1 MYQVKLYFSA
11 KFALIFSLAILRQ
24 ETFVRSFGVFWV
36 RREWSGEAE
45 GRKERE
51 RPERASEGG
60 REEERGGERE
70 GGRRTTG
77 ERREWAI
84 NHAEEVS
91 LISGL
96 AAPPLPLP
104 PSVCLHR
111 PTDRATDRDRG
122 ARMPL
127 LLQRSEEQRRKKRG
141 RERNVGRTD
150 GGTTDRRSGG
160 RRAARRS
167 GGKSARMHFL
177 PLHSPFF

>member
-1 MYQVKLYFSA
+1 MCSSCIRLQN
-11 KFALIFSLAILRQ
+11 IFLC
-24 ETFVRSFGVFWV
+24 ETPPAFFPGDTPTRNVRSFGVFWV

-45 GRKERE
+45 GRSERGRGRARERE
-51 RPERASEGG
+51 GES
-60 REEERGGERE
+60 GGERE

-96 AAPPLPLP
+96 AAASLPLSP
-104 PSVCLHR
+104 SPSVCLHR
-111 PTDRATDRDRG
+111 PTDRDR
-122 ARMPL
+122 P
-127 LLQRSEEQRRKKRG
+127 RSENAAFAATQRRTTEKEKR

-150 GGTTDRRSGG
+150 GRSDRRSGG

-177 PLHSPFF
+177 PLHSPFS